1 MEGGERLIGKQ
12 PVLVLRV
19 LGSQGQGQLQGVAAD
34 ASSRYGKRR
43 SVEGDSHGAS
53 VG

>member
-1 MEGGERLIGKQ
+1 MGGGKWLIGKQ
-12 PVLVLRV
+12 PVLVVRV
-19 LGSQGQGQLQGVAAD
+19 LGRQRQGQLKGVAAD
-34 ASSRYGKRR
+34 PSRRYGKRR